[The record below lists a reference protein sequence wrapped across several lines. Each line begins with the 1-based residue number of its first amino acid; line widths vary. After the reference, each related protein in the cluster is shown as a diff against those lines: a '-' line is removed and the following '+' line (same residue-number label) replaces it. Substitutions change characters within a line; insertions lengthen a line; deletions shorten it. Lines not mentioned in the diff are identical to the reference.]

1 MSTVAD
7 KTEVRKDCT
16 VHLIQVLNSHNG
28 SDQSN
33 GRYYR
38 QITLSNGINIRTK
51 SRLNDTKRLFDNY
64 NHEDR
69 IYGPTIRSL
78 LHIYSNISCYPKA
91 VKKICYQVHCMILSH
106 FWIKN
111 LPSHALYDPFPLL
124 ANLPW
129 RIVCK

>member
-16 VHLIQVLNSHNG
+16 VQLIQVLNSHNG

-64 NHEDR
+64 NPEDR
-69 IYGPTIRSL
+69 IYEPTKRS

-91 VKKICYQVHCMILSH
+91 VKKICYQMHSMILSH
-106 FWIKN
+106 FWLKN
-111 LPSHALYDPFPLL
+111 LLSHALYDPFPLL
-124 ANLPW
+124 ANLPY

>member
-1 MSTVAD
+1 MSTVTD

-16 VHLIQVLNSHNG
+16 VQLIQVLNSHNG

-64 NHEDR
+64 NPEDR
-69 IYGPTIRSL
+69 IYEPTKRS

-91 VKKICYQVHCMILSH
+91 VKKICYQMHCMILSH
-106 FWIKN
+106 FWLIC
-111 LPSHALYDPFPLL
+111 H
-124 ANLPW
+124 
-129 RIVCK
+129 RG